1 MSLLRILLWPLSL
14 VYGALARLRAW
25 CYRAAIFKQKRLDRA
40 VISVG
45 NLTLGGTGKTP
56 VVIWLAQ
63 RLLADGKR
71 VAILSR
77 GYGHL
82 RRSTEFAQS
91 QGQPPVMNDE
101 AWVVW
106 CHTGD
111 RIQFGLGPN
120 RYANGRILE
129 SKGVDWFILDD
140 GFQHLNLARDVDI
153 VMIDATDPFGGGY
166 LLPAG
171 RLREPRSAL
180 SRADI
185 VVISRSDGEPSLEA
199 AIRQHISAP
208 IFHAQTNLQAI
219 LPVLPSPSDNPAEFD
234 WREKNFWAF
243 CGTGNPKAFFQ
254 DLSRWG
260 ARVVG
265 TTTFRDH
272 HLYSPQ
278 EMDEIEHRAVAAGAD
293 ALLCTE
299 KDVPNLYR
307 ARWKQLPV
315 YCCSISFEI
324 GDSAGFWAKVT
335 SAIGRRDNNSAR

>member
-1 MSLLRILLWPLSL
+1 MSLLRIPLWPVSL
-14 VYGALARLRAW
+14 IYGGVARLRAW
-25 CYRAAIFKQKRLDRA
+25 CYRAGIFKHKHLDGV

-63 RLLADGKR
+63 RLLAEGKR
-71 VAILSR
+71 VAVLSR

-106 CHTGD
+106 CQTD
-111 RIQFGLGPN
+111 ERIQFGLGPS

-140 GFQHLNLARDVDI
+140 GFQHLELARDVDI

-180 SRADI
+180 RRADI
-185 VVISRSDGEPSLEA
+185 VVISRSNGAPSLEG
-199 AIRQHISAP
+199 AIRQHTSAA
-208 IFHAQTNLQAI
+208 IFHAQANLRGI
-219 LPVLPSPSDNPAEFD
+219 LPVLPPPEKRHESD
-234 WREKNFWAF
+234 WREKKFWAF
-243 CGTGNPKAFFQ
+243 CGIGNPEAFFK

-272 HLYSPQ
+272 HLYSQQ
-278 EMDEIEHRAVAAGAD
+278 EMDEIEQRAAAAEAD

-307 ARWKQLPV
+307 ARWKQLQV

-324 GDSAGFWAKVT
+324 SDSAGFWAQVT
-335 SAIGRRDNNSAR
+335 SAIGRRNNPAR